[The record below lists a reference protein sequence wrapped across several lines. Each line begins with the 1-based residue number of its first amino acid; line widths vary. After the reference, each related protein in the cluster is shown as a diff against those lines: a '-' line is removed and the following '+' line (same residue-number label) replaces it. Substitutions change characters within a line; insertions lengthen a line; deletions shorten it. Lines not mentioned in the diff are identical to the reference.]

1 MLGVVDPRNLYH
13 SVDSELMALW
23 MAHFALKRE
32 AAGVSQSGSSHNNGT
47 QQSRILD
54 YQNVD
59 QQVNVCERLLL

>member
-1 MLGVVDPRNLYH
+1 
-13 SVDSELMALW
+13 

-32 AAGVSQSGSSHNNGT
+32 AAGANPSGFSPGDGAP
-47 QQSRILD
+47 QSRILD